1 MNSLFLIPSKG
12 EDLGSYWPGF
22 EMGSLAAL
30 CSLHKVGLLKDDMVE
45 GYKEGMMER
54 FENEKNK
61 SLLDL
66 DGFYK
71 SEIFVKKEFPNC
83 KI

>member
-1 MNSLFLIPSKG
+1 FG
-12 EDLGSYWPGF
+12 
-22 EMGSLAAL
+22 MGSLATL
-30 CSLHKVGLLKDDMVE
+30 CSLHKVGLLTDDMVE

-54 FENEKNK
+54 FENEENK

-71 SEIFVKKEFPNC
+71 SEIFVKKEFPDC

>member
-1 MNSLFLIPSKG
+1 
-12 EDLGSYWPGF
+12 
-22 EMGSLAAL
+22 MGSLANL
-30 CSLHKVGLLKDDMVE
+30 CSLHKFCLLTDDMVE

-71 SEIFVKKEFPNC
+71 SEIFVKKEFPDC